1 MDDAELLSIPT
12 EQLDIVITKKETKM
26 GPSVE
31 NAQPIE
37 IANESGINHSSGC
50 YFRDNPD
57 ANRTRLSATNL
68 EIWYLMKRCGTH
80 VTFELFLVPS

>member
-1 MDDAELLSIPT
+1 VDDAELLSIPT

-50 YFRDNPD
+50 YFRDNQMQTERGFPQPTW
-57 ANRTRLSATNL
+57 RSG
-68 EIWYLMKRCGTH
+68 I
-80 VTFELFLVPS
+80 